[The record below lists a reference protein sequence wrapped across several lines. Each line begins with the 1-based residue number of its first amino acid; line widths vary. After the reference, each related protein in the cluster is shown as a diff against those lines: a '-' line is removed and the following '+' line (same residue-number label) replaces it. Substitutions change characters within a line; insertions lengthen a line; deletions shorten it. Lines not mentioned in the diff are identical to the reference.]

1 MEERER
7 RLETKARRVDVAA
20 MKKPFESCCVYSE
33 RNLLDALRAIDA
45 GGVGIAL
52 VIDHEGRLLSTLTD
66 GDVRRAL
73 LSGAALETPL
83 NGYLHSTF
91 TAVSPKVGRAEVLDL
106 MQSRT
111 LHQVPIVDA
120 SGKVLGLHLLHEVIG
135 AVKRSNWAVI
145 MAGGRG
151 TRLGKLTDN
160 TPKPMIKVAG
170 RPILERL
177 VLHLVGFGI
186 QRIFLSINYLGHV
199 IEEHFQDGKR
209 FGCEI
214 EYLREEEP
222 LCTGGAL
229 ALLPQKPSDPLI
241 VMNGDLV
248 TQVNL
253 DQMLAFHSS
262 GEFVA
267 TMGVRGYSHQVPFG
281 CAEVKNGRL
290 TRLEEKPLITRWI
303 NAGTYVLS
311 PQVVNRIPKKYFPIT
326 DLFEGCIERSE
337 SVGAFPIEGDW
348 IDVGQREQLNQA
360 REGAI

>member
-1 MEERER
+1 MEVEIPGFVIEENALTRFEECCVH
-7 RLETKARRVDVAA
+7 LSKSIFDA
-20 MKKPFESCCVYSE
+20 MKTIEMGS
-33 RNLLDALRAIDA
+33 A
-45 GGVGIAL
+45 GIAL
-52 VIDHEGRLLSTLTD
+52 VVDDRATLIGTLTD
-66 GDVRRAL
+66 GDIRRAL
-73 LSGAALETPL
+73 LSGATLETPL
-83 NGYLHSTF
+83 LEYLPDKF
-91 TAVSPKVGRAEVLDL
+91 TAVSSDVGRAEVLDL
-106 MQSRT
+106 MQARI

-120 SGKVLGLHLLHEVIG
+120 SGKVLGLHLLHEVLG
-135 AVKRSNWAVI
+135 AVSRPNWAVI

-151 TRLGKLTDN
+151 TRLGKLTEH

-229 ALLPQKPSDPLI
+229 ALLPQKPSNPLI

-253 DQMLAFHSS
+253 DQMLAFHSA
-262 GEFVA
+262 GNFVA
-267 TMGVRGYSHQVPFG
+267 TVGVRGYSHQVPFG
-281 CAEVKNGRL
+281 CADVKNGRL

-326 DLFEGCIERSE
+326 DLFEGCIERNE